1 MSSSE
6 WSSSKRQGAV
16 DYVTGLRRAEELSEL
31 LTHNENILGGGGG
44 HDITAGRHTESQYL
58 GLKVEISWAS

>member
-31 LTHNENILGGGGG
+31 LTHNENIFGGGGG
-44 HDITAGRHTESQYL
+44 HDMADGRHTESQYL
-58 GLKVEISWAS
+58 